1 MGIVNDYFS
10 FQNGYAFKSVDFTE
24 NGEYKIIKIKK
35 NLKMDRL
42 SSLMIQQK

>member
-24 NGEYKIIKIKK
+24 NGEYKIIKIKTAK
-35 NLKMDRL
+35 
-42 SSLMIQQK
+42 